1 MTEYPVE
8 SRIAREISGG
18 ERLLWFGRP
27 RQGLMFRPA
36 DALLIPFSLMWG
48 GFAIFW
54 EAMVVRTGAPFF
66 FKLWGIPFVLVGLYL
81 IVGRFFADARQRTRT
96 IYAVTNERV
105 IIVSGLFRETVTSLN
120 LHMLSD
126 ISLSEKSDGSG
137 TVSLGP
143 SSPYGWFAS
152 SGWPG
157 GRQYMPPALEGIP
170 GARAV
175 YETIRQA
182 QKAQKTAV

>member
-1 MTEYPVE
+1 MNGCFGPGCRDKD
-8 SRIAREISGG
+8 SCS
-18 ERLLWFGRP
+18 GRP
-27 RQGLMFRPA
+27 TP
-36 DALLIPFSLMWG
+36 LLIPFSLMWG

-54 EAMVVRTGAPFF
+54 EAMVFRTGAPFF

-81 IVGRFFADARQRTRT
+81 IVGRFFADARQRART

-105 IIVSGLFRETVTSLN
+105 IIIAGLFKETVKSLN
-120 LHMLSD
+120 LQTLSD
-126 ISLSEKSDGSG
+126 ISLAEKSDGSG

-143 SSPYGWFAS
+143 SSPYAWFTS

-157 GRQYMPPALEGIP
+157 GGQYTPPALEGIP

-182 QKAQKTAV
+182 QKTAV